1 MITMSSLA
9 DKMLKRIRAR
19 GRGSVYTPG
28 DFLDLGARANVD
40 QTLSRLVARKQLR
53 KLSRGLY
60 DYPRLSARLGAL
72 SPAPDQV
79 AKALAA
85 NSALQTPGAVSA
97 NQLGLTT
104 QVAAKPVYLTDGPA
118 RTVKIGRQTV
128 TLKHVRRLPAA
139 GKPAGDVFQAL
150 RWLGRDGVTPDVV
163 SKLKTRLPLS
173 TKRDLTK
180 IANQAPDWLRT
191 TLHDVAA

>member
-1 MITMSSLA
+1 
-9 DKMLKRIRAR
+9 
-19 GRGSVYTPG
+19 VFTPA
-28 DFLDLGARANVD
+28 DFLDLGSRANVD
-40 QTLSRLVARKQLR
+40 QTLSRLVARDHLR

-60 DYPRLSARLGAL
+60 DYPRLSARLGPL

-85 NSALQTPGAVSA
+85 NAALQTSGSIAA

-104 QVAAKPVYLTDGPA
+104 QVAAKPVYLTDGPSRVA
-118 RTVKIGRQTV
+118 KIGRQTV

-139 GKPAGDVFQAL
+139 GKPAGDVYQAL
-150 RWLGRDGVTPDVV
+150 RWLGRDGVTPDVMR
-163 SKLKTRLPLS
+163 KLKTRLSSS

>member
-1 MITMSSLA
+1 MSSLA
-9 DKMLKRIRAR
+9 DKILKRAQSQ
-19 GRGSVYTPG
+19 GRGSVFTPA
-28 DFLDLGARANVD
+28 DFLDLGSRSNVD
-40 QTLSRLVARKQLR
+40 QTLARLVARDQLR
-53 KLSRGLY
+53 KLAWGLY
-60 DYPRLSARLGAL
+60 DYPRVSARLGVL
-72 SPAPDQV
+72 SPAPDKV

-85 NSALQTPGAVSA
+85 DAALQTPGALAA

-104 QVAAKPVYLTDGPA
+104 QVAAKSVYLTDGPA

-150 RWLGRDGVTPDVV
+150 RWLGRNGVTPDVV
-163 SKLKTRLPLS
+163 CKLKTRLPLS
-173 TKRDLTK
+173 TKRSLTK

-191 TLHDVAA
+191 KLHDVAA

>member
-1 MITMSSLA
+1 MSSLA

-19 GRGSVYTPG
+19 GRGSVFTPA
-28 DFLDLGARANVD
+28 DFLDLGSRANVD
-40 QTLSRLVARKQLR
+40 QTLARLVARDQLR

-60 DYPRLSARLGAL
+60 DYPRVSARLGPL

-85 NSALQTPGAVSA
+85 NAALQTAGSVAA

-104 QVAAKPVYLTDGPA
+104 QVAAKPVYLTDGPSRVA
-118 RTVKIGRQTV
+118 KIGRQTV

-139 GKPAGDVFQAL
+139 GKPAGDVYQAL

-163 SKLKTRLPLS
+163 RKLKTRLPSS

-191 TLHDVAA
+191 TLNDVAA

>member
-1 MITMSSLA
+1 MNSLA
-9 DKMLKRIRAR
+9 DKILKRARAR
-19 GRGSVYTPG
+19 GRGSVFTPG
-28 DFLDLGARANVD
+28 DFLDLGSRANVD

-53 KLSRGLY
+53 KLARGLY
-60 DYPRLSARLGAL
+60 DYPRMSARLGAL
-72 SPAPDQV
+72 SPTPDRV

-85 NSALQTPGAVSA
+85 DAALQALGSVAA

-104 QVAAKPVYLTDGPA
+104 QVTAKPVYLTDGPSRVA
-118 RTVKIGRQTV
+118 KIGRQTI
-128 TLKHVRRLPAA
+128 TLKHVRRLPGA

-163 SKLKTRLPLS
+163 RKLKTRLPLS

-180 IANQAPDWLRT
+180 IAKQAPGWLRT

>member
-1 MITMSSLA
+1 M
-9 DKMLKRIRAR
+9 
-19 GRGSVYTPG
+19 
-28 DFLDLGARANVD
+28 
-40 QTLSRLVARKQLR
+40 VARNQLR

-72 SPAPDQV
+72 SPATDQV

-85 NSALQTPGAVSA
+85 DAALQIPGALAA

-104 QVAAKPVYLTDGPA
+104 QVAAKSVYLTDGPA

-128 TLKHVRRLPAA
+128 TLRHVRRLPAA

-163 SKLKTRLPLS
+163 CKLKTNLPLS
-173 TKRDLTK
+173 TKRDLTR

-191 TLHDVAA
+191 KLHDVAA

>member
-1 MITMSSLA
+1 MNSLA

-19 GRGSVYTPG
+19 GRGSVFTPA
-28 DFLDLGARANVD
+28 DFLDLGSRANVD

-53 KLSRGLY
+53 KLARGLY
-60 DYPRLSARLGAL
+60 DHPRLSARLGAL

-79 AKALAA
+79 AKALAFD
-85 NSALQTPGAVSA
+85 SALQAPGSVTA

-104 QVAAKPVYLTDGPA
+104 QVTAKPIYLTDGPA
-118 RTVKIGRQTV
+118 RKATIGRQTI
-128 TLKHVRRLPAA
+128 TLKHTSRLPAA
-139 GKPAGDVFQAL
+139 GKPAGDVYQAL

-163 SKLKTRLPLS
+163 RKLKSQLPLS

-180 IANQAPDWLRT
+180 VARRAPAWMRD
-191 TLHDVAA
+191 TLNDVAA